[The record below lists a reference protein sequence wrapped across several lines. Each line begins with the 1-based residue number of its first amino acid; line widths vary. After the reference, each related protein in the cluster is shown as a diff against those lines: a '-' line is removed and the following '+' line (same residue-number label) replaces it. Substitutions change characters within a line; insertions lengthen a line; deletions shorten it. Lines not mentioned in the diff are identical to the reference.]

1 MTGAF
6 LYRQAKDASES
17 GGNKTWCE
25 LDVFLPEKLGFGPL
39 IRTFSGMWNCL
50 ITCALCDFDP
60 NLCGS
65 YFYSLW
71 IRDKPF
77 GINVRIAFNFGK

>member
-1 MTGAF
+1 KASAVEPLAVSGTSVIVIVNPQF
-6 LYRQAKDASES
+6 LTQIKH
-17 GGNKTWCE
+17 
-25 LDVFLPEKLGFGPL
+25 LHKLFDTL
-39 IRTFSGMWNCL
+39 Y
-50 ITCALCDFDP
+50 DFDP

-65 YFYSLW
+65 YFYSFW